1 MIPLGYAGF
10 LLFFMNFYIDL
21 SPPCVQLCL
30 ESLSGETSTNDRVL
44 DCDWERI
51 HGQVQQSS
59 LVKQKY
65 ELKEG
70 ELSSMVDLRLGGLT
84 ELKQGVEYSSG

>member
-1 MIPLGYAGF
+1 MLDSFYF
-10 LLFFMNFYIDL
+10 LWIFTLTCHLPVY
-21 SPPCVQLCL
+21 SCCL